1 MADLLST
8 FRQRTE
14 DLISAI
20 NDRGGIRTTL
30 EGVRR
35 QMAEADR
42 RRALA
47 KVRADLKRL
56 ENQITEMITAV
67 GVQAVG
73 LYKGGQLHAPEI
85 EPLCQHIVELE
96 SSLAQQTAELAR
108 LELQAGGSQG
118 QTRTCA
124 ACGKALPD
132 AATFCP
138 YCGAAAPKPQG
149 QFCIQCGAALRDGAR
164 YCARCGTEGAK
175 G

>member
-20 NDRGGIRTTL
+20 NDRGGIRATL
-30 EGVRR
+30 ESVRR

-56 ENQITEMITAV
+56 EHQITEMITAV

-73 LYKGGQLHAPEI
+73 QYKGGQLHSPEL

-96 SSLAQQTAELAR
+96 SSMAQQSGELAR
-108 LELQAGGSQG
+108 LEAQTGASQG
-118 QTRTCA
+118 QAKGCA
-124 ACGKALPD
+124 ACGKPLPD
-132 AATFCP
+132 GATFCP
-138 YCGAAAPKPQG
+138 YCGAAAPKPQV
-149 QFCIQCGAALRDGAR
+149 QFCAQCGTALREGAR
-164 YCARCGTEGAK
+164 FCAHCGSEAAK